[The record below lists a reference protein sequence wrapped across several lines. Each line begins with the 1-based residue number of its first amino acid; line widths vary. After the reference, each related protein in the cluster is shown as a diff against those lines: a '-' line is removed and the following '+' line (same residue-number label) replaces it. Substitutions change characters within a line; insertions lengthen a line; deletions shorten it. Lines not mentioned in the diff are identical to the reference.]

1 MNKAVFV
8 VGDIGNSYDGGI
20 GPWQSALF
28 AYPDA
33 DGNLVEME
41 GQEFYKSDNFGL
53 RSMDERGDLFFQ
65 TVDGVSHN
73 DWIDKSEI
81 YKEYVFP
88 HLE

>member
-1 MNKAVFV
+1 
-8 VGDIGNSYDGGI
+8 
-20 GPWQSALF
+20 
-28 AYPDA
+28 
-33 DGNLVEME
+33 ME